1 MSLKSGLLAESTWAM
16 DALNILLYDD
26 STIAYFHLKHFPGML
41 NILLEH
47 YLKCLKLVFNKEN
60 GNEFNGLLANN
71 YPSFD
76 DDYENEDDDDDDDE
90 EDDDIESD
98 EENEYDSNIEEN
110 KNFVNNDKNINNHH
124 HHNNNN
130 NKSDNSEIDSD
141 QEEDNYSDS
150 SELNDPKTAN
160 QHYTNKKLNN
170 VNRKKINGY
179 CNNNHNSS
187 ETGKT
192 NHNKHSKRGRKP
204 KINNANKIE
213 LTSSKLIGD
222 DIYNKYKHLFDDDLK
237 IMRINFNDRDNLNRF
252 LHYYKSFKFND
263 SKVCEYWYKYNETII
278 EKLKNNNS
286 NHSKKNKKIK
296 LNNNEKY
303 LVKKREKRELNNY
316 ILTNFS
322 TDNDLT
328 TLNKLF
334 YGRYYE
340 AVKLEQKINK
350 KINDRKEKLQLNST
364 SNVNTNKITSIEN
377 TDNNCSEIEKLK
389 KLNSEFIKRHQ
400 TKSCTTNNNNNEPS
414 TNNDNNNNRGN
425 SKKIYDDQIT
435 TDEEC
440 IFKIANQSNLELM
453 NRVICLSTIFRN
465 LSFVPGNDVELC
477 KNPLLLKILGRLI
490 TFKHTHNIK
499 ISSNKKSSIS
509 SQQQHLV
516 QLQQQNSENINLD
529 EIDNNDNEQLLSIN
543 DDYYLDEEF
552 ECIKQMQNKNL
563 LYKINQST
571 KNLPAGDE
579 WWWDCVQILR
589 ENTLVTIA
597 NISGTLNLNTYEED
611 VIELFAHGLL
621 HWSICKSN
629 DAQDTLSTL
638 NETSL
643 LSPQRLAI
651 ESLSKMTINDDNVD
665 LVLTSIYGMRSYLEI
680 FVNQLCTEWLV
691 RRDDQTLRE
700 FSIVLITA
708 LAKCDQFASRLIARH
723 TTFLI
728 SFLEDFEEQTR
739 RIAASNPNLVM
750 PPSYYINNIANNQN
764 NESNSNINEEHLG
777 TTVDMLRRCSNCI
790 MYLSVYNE
798 NIPFIMKHENRLLDL
813 TTSQYVDYKVIQT
826 LAEVLFYCSSKMN
839 EPALKMARHY
849 K

>member
-60 GNEFNGLLANN
+60 GNEFNNLLANN
-71 YPSFD
+71 YPFD
-76 DDYENEDDDDDDDE
+76 DNEDENEYDVE
-90 EDDDIESD
+90 TEN
-98 EENEYDSNIEEN
+98 EENEYDSNSEGENEEN
-110 KNFVNNDKNINNHH
+110 QHFV
-124 HHNNNN
+124 NNNN
-130 NKSDNSEIDSD
+130 NYNINSNHNNIKSDNSDVDSLD
-141 QEEDNYSDS
+141 AEEDNYSDS
-150 SELNDPKTAN
+150 SDLNDPKAAN
-160 QHYTNKKLNN
+160 NHYSNKKNNFNRKKLN
-170 VNRKKINGY
+170 GY
-179 CNNNHNSS
+179 CSSSNNNNNNHHNSS
-187 ETGKT
+187 EVGKV

-204 KINNANKIE
+204 KVNNNINNSNLE
-213 LTSSKLIGD
+213 TTSKLINS

-237 IMRINFNDRDNLNRF
+237 IMRINFNDRDTLNRF

-263 SKVCEYWYKYNETII
+263 SKVCEYWYKYNENII
-278 EKLKNNNS
+278 DKLKHNNQTHNII
-286 NHSKKNKKIK
+286 KNKKLK
-296 LNNNEKY
+296 LNNEKVE
-303 LVKKREKRELNNY
+303 VKKREKRELNNY

-322 TDNDLT
+322 TNNDLT

-350 KINDRKEKLQLNST
+350 KLNDRKERLTINLN
-364 SNVNTNKITSIEN
+364 SNVNTNKTIIDN
-377 TDNNCSEIEKLK
+377 TDSEIEKLK

-400 TKSCTTNNNNNEPS
+400 TKSCINNEASTNNNINNS
-414 TNNDNNNNRGN
+414 N
-425 SKKIYDDQIT
+425 SKKIYEDQIT
-435 TDEEC
+435 TDEES

-499 ISSNKKSSIS
+499 ISNKKLSS
-509 SQQQHLV
+509 QQHLV
-516 QLQQQNSENINLD
+516 QVRENSENNNLD
-529 EIDNNDNEQLLSIN
+529 EIENNDKELLLSIN
-543 DDYYLDEEF
+543 AEDYLDEEF
-552 ECIKQMQNKNL
+552 ECIKQMKNKNL

-571 KNLPAGDE
+571 KNLPSGDE

-597 NISGTLNLNTYEED
+597 NISSTLNLNTYEED
-611 VIELFAHGLL
+611 VIELFAHGLV

-665 LVLTSIYGMRSYLEI
+665 LVLTSIYGMRSYLET
-680 FVNQLCTEWLV
+680 FVNQLCTEWLL

-708 LAKCDQFASRLIARH
+708 LAKCDQFASRLISRQS
-723 TTFLI
+723 TFLI

-739 RIAASNPNLVM
+739 RIAASNPNLVI
-750 PPSYYINNIANNQN
+750 PPSYYINNMINNQN

-813 TTSQYVDYKVIQT
+813 TTSQYVDYKVSQT

-839 EPALKMARHY
+839 ETTLKFA
-849 K
+849 KNFK